1 MSATTVIDLRAE
13 AAAAPISIDG
23 LETLTPAERLS
34 AIETWRARMVN
45 EYISAR
51 VFAALVPQLMKAGA
65 SAKRI
70 GQATEFIGEELR
82 HGVQCASVVH
92 ALGGIPLA
100 EMPPLPDVPDHDD
113 ASPLEGLLRNVL
125 SISCLSET
133 VAVALIGAELQKA
146 GPPTLQ
152 ETLKTILAD
161 EVGHARFGWTL
172 LEEMAAALSPEIRAR
187 LDAYLIDAFRH
198 LREHEL
204 AHLPARPA
212 PTDHVEAYGV
222 CDGNAA
228 RVLFSDTVTEVIVPR
243 LEALGFRAGSAWQAS
258 FN

>member
-82 HGVQCASVVH
+82 HGV
-92 ALGGIPLA
+92 
-100 EMPPLPDVPDHDD
+100 
-113 ASPLEGLLRNVL
+113 
-125 SISCLSET
+125 
-133 VAVALIGAELQKA
+133 
-146 GPPTLQ
+146 
-152 ETLKTILAD
+152 
-161 EVGHARFGWTL
+161 
-172 LEEMAAALSPEIRAR
+172 
-187 LDAYLIDAFRH
+187 
-198 LREHEL
+198 
-204 AHLPARPA
+204 
-212 PTDHVEAYGV
+212 
-222 CDGNAA
+222 
-228 RVLFSDTVTEVIVPR
+228 
-243 LEALGFRAGSAWQAS
+243 
-258 FN
+258 